1 MTLRHWTTRG
11 ARALRA
17 AILVVTAAIA
27 LSSCGIAADSAPHI
41 VNKNSVPF
49 GLLRPS
55 PTTTQATPP
64 GEYVTIY
71 LEGAKHL
78 VAVSRNL
85 PAPVTVAA
93 VLHALGDGPTS
104 LQAAHGLQSPISTAS
119 PITLW
124 RARRTTVTVSV
135 SSTFTKLAEEDQTIA
150 VAQLVYTLT
159 ALPGVESVKVRIAG
173 KRAKVPTAK
182 GTLSG
187 GPLQRSAYATLAPI

>member
-1 MTLRHWTTRG
+1 MTTR
-11 ARALRA
+11 RWPTRESRPLRA
-17 AILVVTAAIA
+17 AVLVVTLAFG
-27 LSSCGIAADSAPHI
+27 LSSCGIAADSSPTF
-41 VNKNSVPF
+41 VNKKSVPF

-55 PTTTQATPP
+55 PTTTLATPP

-71 LEGAKHL
+71 LEGPKRL

-85 PAPVTVAA
+85 PAPVTVGA

-104 LQAAHGLQSPISTAS
+104 QQAAEGLQSPISTAS

-124 RARRTTVTVSV
+124 RAGSTTVTVSV

-159 ALPGVESVKVRIAG
+159 ALPGVDAVRVRIDG

-187 GPLQRSAYATLAPI
+187 SALQRSAYATLAPI